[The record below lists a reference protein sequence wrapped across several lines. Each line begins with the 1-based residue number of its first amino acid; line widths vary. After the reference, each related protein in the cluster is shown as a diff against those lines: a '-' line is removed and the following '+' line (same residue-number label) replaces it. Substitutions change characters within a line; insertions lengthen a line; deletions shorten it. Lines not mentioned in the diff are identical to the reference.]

1 VTDGPRGV
9 FDSEAITV
17 LVAGGGGIGAALVSE
32 LLARPNV
39 ERVFC
44 LQRNPANLAGDARF
58 RSIACDAGSEE
69 SLDAAIG
76 EVEHACER
84 LHLVINTVGLLH
96 NEACSPEK
104 RLRDVNANALE
115 TLFRVNAAFLPLLA
129 QRVAP
134 LMKHSEP
141 AVLASL
147 SARVGSIGD
156 NGMGGWYSYR
166 ASKAAHNMLL
176 RTLAIEWRLSH
187 RNTAVVA
194 LHPGTVATRL
204 SEPYTPANY
213 QRRVLQPAESADC
226 LLRVIADC
234 SPANTGCFLD
244 WQGEEIPW

>member
-1 VTDGPRGV
+1 M
-9 FDSEAITV
+9 
-17 LVAGGGGIGAALVSE
+17 LVAGGGGIGSALVDD
-32 LLARPNV
+32 LLSRPNV
-39 ERVFC
+39 DRVFC
-44 LQRNPANLAGDARF
+44 LQRNPATLSDDIRF
-58 RSIACDAGSEE
+58 RAIACDAASEA
-69 SLDAAIG
+69 SLDAAIA
-76 EVEHACER
+76 EVGQACDR

-96 NEACSPEK
+96 NEACEPEK
-104 RLRDVNANALE
+104 RLRDVSANALE

-134 LMKHSEP
+134 LMKHRDA

-187 RNTAVVA
+187 RNAAVVA

-204 SEPYTPANY
+204 SKPYTPANY
-213 QRRVLQPAESADC
+213 QRRVLQPAESAAH
-226 LLRVIADC
+226 LLQVIGSC
-234 SPANTGCFLD
+234 TPATTGRFLD